1 MKPNHLFLKKH
12 TCHTCCS
19 KLLLFII
26 LMFRKMFSKTP
37 AVRSF
42 LLHCRCFPVDLAKF
56 FSTSFLLKNS
66 LAATSGLHEFHC
78 YWKML
83 IHFLACSLP
92 QIAMISERERE
103 AVNRKCSI
111 KKTVPKNFSKIQ
123 KKLKNS
129 LCQILSFNKVTYFM
143 STTLSN
149 WDSGTSLIQ

>member
-103 AVNRKCSI
+103 KQSTGSVLLKKPFQKISQKSRK
-111 KKTVPKNFSKIQ
+111 NSKIHFVRSSLLI
-123 KKLKNS
+123 KLH
-129 LCQILSFNKVTYFM
+129 
-143 STTLSN
+143 TL
-149 WDSGTSLIQ
+149 WVQLY